1 MTEMINLGG
10 RRFELR
16 PLKLGQLRP
25 VLDALGAMTGKAGGA
40 LIEAAAN
47 VVAAGLA
54 PAHPELTA
62 DALLDLEASVEE
74 LNAAVAAI
82 LAVAGLR
89 PAESPQGEAR
99 PVASAA

>member
-1 MTEMINLGG
+1 MTETIDLGG

-16 PLKLGQLRP
+16 PLTLGRLRP
-25 VLDALGAMTGKAGGA
+25 VLDALGAMTGKSGGA
-40 LIEAAAN
+40 LIEAAAQ

-62 DALLDLEASVEE
+62 DALLDLEANVEE

-89 PAESPQGEAR
+89 PAENAAGEAR
-99 PVASAA
+99 PVASEG